1 MNDCIFCKLI
11 SKQIPTTVVYED
23 DDVFVFNDLH
33 PKAEVHLLIIPKKHI
48 PSMLQL
54 TSDDQ
59 ELIGKMMIIANQQAK
74 KHGLVN
80 GYKTQ
85 INTGVNG
92 GQEVMHLHIHVVGN
106 R

>member
-23 DDVFVFNDLH
+23 DEVFVFNDLH

-48 PSMLQL
+48 NSMLEL
-54 TSDDQ
+54 TDSDQ
-59 ELIGKMMIIANQQAK
+59 ALIGKMMIIANQQAK
-74 KHGLVN
+74 KHGLGN

-92 GQEVMHLHIHVVGN
+92 GQEVMHLHIHIVGN